1 MQAGAFIASAW
12 EEGRGEVFRH
22 ANPSSGAW
30 IWEGREADAQ
40 QVDAAITAARLAF
53 PAWSRTA
60 PAERQVFLRAFAD
73 RIQQDREAL
82 ADLISQTTGKPHWE
96 ALQEADL
103 LPAKVDV
110 SIAAQADRLAT
121 RELPM
126 DGFRGVLRHRP
137 QGVVAVLGPFNLPA
151 HLPHSHLI
159 PALLAGN
166 TVVFKPSEFAPQ
178 VGAFLMRQ
186 WQAAGLPSG
195 VLNLIQGGRAVGAS
209 LANHAG
215 LDGLF
220 FTGSYRAGLALNRLF
235 ADKPG
240 KILALELGG
249 NNPLVIWDAENQE
262 TAVLLT
268 LQSAFLTAGQRCV
281 SARRLIL
288 PAGGEGD
295 ALIGSLLQWTQA
307 LQHGFPSDK
316 PEPFYGPVIHARAAS
331 DLLATQEDWEK
342 AGAKPLLRMQASDR
356 GPCLLSP
363 GIWDVTE
370 AGALPDEEAFGP
382 LLQIVRVPDFDAAIV
397 AANAT
402 SYGLSAGLISRQSE
416 LWNRFVT
423 EVRAGVVNWNR
434 PLTGAS
440 AKLPFGG
447 VGRSGNHRPSAYAA
461 ADYCSYPVASLEAER
476 MSAGNLLPGLIRPG

>member
-1 MQAGAFIASAW
+1 MQAGAFIANAW
-12 EEGRGEVFRH
+12 QEGQGEIFRH
-22 ANPSSGAW
+22 ANPCTGEW
-30 IWEGREADAQ
+30 IWESRQADAW
-40 QVDAAITAARLAF
+40 QVDAAITAARKAF
-53 PAWSRTA
+53 PSWSRLA
-60 PAERQVFLRAFAD
+60 EAERQVFVRAFAD
-73 RIQQDREAL
+73 RIKQEREAL
-82 ADLISQTTGKPHWE
+82 ACLISEATGKPHWE

-103 LPAKVDV
+103 LPAKVEV
-110 SIAAQADRLAT
+110 TIAAQADRLAA

-137 QGVVAVLGPFNLPA
+137 HGVVAVLGPFNLPA

-166 TVVFKPSEFAPQ
+166 TVLFKPSEFAPQ
-178 VGAFLMRQ
+178 VGAFLAQQ
-186 WQAAGLPSG
+186 WQASGLPSG
-195 VLNLIQGGRAVGAS
+195 VLNLVQGNRDVGAA
-209 LANHAG
+209 LAAHSG

-235 ADKPG
+235 ADKPD

-249 NNPLVIWDAENQE
+249 NNPLVIWDAECQE

-281 SARRLIL
+281 CARRLIL
-288 PAGGEGD
+288 PEGAEGD
-295 ALIGSLLQWTQA
+295 ALIASLVQWARA
-307 LQHGFPSDK
+307 LQFGFPDDK
-316 PEPFYGPVIHARAAS
+316 PEPFYGPVIHDRAAS
-331 DLLATQEDWEK
+331 DLLATQELWEK
-342 AGAKPLLRMQASDR
+342 AGAKPMLRMQASER

-370 AGALPDEEAFGP
+370 AGKLPDEEAFGP
-382 LLQIVRVPDFDAAIV
+382 LLQIVRVPDFDAAIA

-402 SYGLSAGLISRQSE
+402 SYGLSAGLISRQPE

-447 VGRSGNHRPSAYAA
+447 VGHSGNHRPSAYAA
-461 ADYCSYPVASLEAER
+461 ADYCAYPVASLEAER
-476 MSAGNLLPGLIRPG
+476 MVASALLPGLRRP